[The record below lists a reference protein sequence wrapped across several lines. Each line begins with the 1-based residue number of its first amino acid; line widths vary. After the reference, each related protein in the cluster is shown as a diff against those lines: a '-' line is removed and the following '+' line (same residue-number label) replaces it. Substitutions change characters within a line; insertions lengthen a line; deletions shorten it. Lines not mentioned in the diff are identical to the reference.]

1 MISIDRNYDIKDV
14 KIVSICLLIMLIT
27 AGLTYFDSR
36 VSIDD
41 KVKSFKNSEIL
52 VCYETLIVTDSNWKI
67 SETNLYNN
75 NSAGYIEIK
84 NCKVK
89 K

>member
-1 MISIDRNYDIKDV
+1 MTIDRNYNIKDI

-27 AGLTYFDSR
+27 GVLTYFDHNISL
-36 VSIDD
+36 DD
-41 KVKSFKNSEIL
+41 KVKSFRNSEIL
-52 VCYETLIVTDSNWKI
+52 VCYDTLIVTDSNWKI
-67 SETNLYNN
+67 SGTNLYNH

-84 NCKVK
+84 NCKIK